1 MVYNMNMIHRALSM
15 QLLAALTDSPVVFVN
30 GARQTGKSTLVQWIA
45 GDKHPARYLTLD
57 DAAVL
62 TAAGRD
68 PAAFLDGLDGPV
80 VIDEVQLAPDLF
92 RAVKLEVDR
101 DRTPGRFLLT
111 GSANVLLLPHL
122 SESLA
127 GRMEILTLWPFS
139 AGELEGTHESFI
151 DDVFSPAGPAV
162 PQRSK
167 ADTRAAL
174 FERILTGGY
183 PEVTQRPSPDR
194 RRAWFGSYLT
204 TILQR
209 DIRQMADIEGLML
222 LPRVLALLAAQ
233 CGGVINVA
241 SLSRDTGISQPT
253 LKRYL
258 TLLEAA
264 FLVQPLRAWSGNTSK
279 RLTRKPKVFLN
290 DTGLMAYLLGID
302 SVDAMDRTTLGGAL
316 LESFVAQEL
325 RKQIGPSR
333 TRPEM
338 FYYRTTT
345 GREVDFVLEDR
356 RGQLVGIEVKA
367 AATIRPRD
375 LTGMTDFSQAVG
387 KRFARGIILYTG
399 HQSVAFAAN
408 LHANSFADSTRAR
421 RCYEILIER
430 YPEDDWADFAREQV
444 RMMV

>member
-1 MVYNMNMIHRALSM
+1 MSMIHRALSTP
-15 QLLAALTDSPVVFVN
+15 LSAALTDSPVVLVN

-45 GDKHPARYLTLD
+45 DGSHPARYLTLD

-68 PAAFLDGLDGPV
+68 PTAFLDGLDGPV
-80 VIDEVQLAPDLF
+80 VIDEVQLAPGLF
-92 RAVKLEVDR
+92 RAIKRAVDR

-111 GSANVLLLPHL
+111 GSANVLLLPRI

-139 AGELEGTHESFI
+139 VGELKGTQGSFV
-151 DDVFSPAGPAV
+151 DAVFSPAGPRTPRRAE
-162 PQRSK
+162 
-167 ADTRAAL
+167 TRAAL
-174 FERILTGGY
+174 FQRILTGGY
-183 PEVTQRPSPDR
+183 PEVTKRPSPDR

-204 TILQR
+204 AILQR
-209 DIRQMADIEGLML
+209 DIRQMAEIEGLTL

-233 CGGVINVA
+233 AGGVINVA
-241 SLSRDTGISQPT
+241 GLSRDTGISQPT

-264 FLVQPLRAWSGNTSK
+264 FLVQPLPAWAGNTSK

-302 SVDAMDRTTLGGAL
+302 SLDEIDSLTPAGAL

-325 RKQIGPSR
+325 RKQIGWSR
-333 TRPEM
+333 TRPAL

-356 RGQLVGIEVKA
+356 RGRLVGIEVKA
-367 AATIRPRD
+367 AATIRQRD
-375 LTGMTDFSQAVG
+375 LSGMTDFSQAAG
-387 KRFARGIILYTG
+387 KRFVRGIILYTG
-399 HQSVAFAAN
+399 RQTVPFAAN
-408 LHANSFADSTRAR
+408 LHAIPINA
-421 RCYEILIER
+421 L
-430 YPEDDWADFAREQV
+430 W
-444 RMMV
+444 